1 MKNEERDTMK
11 LATALSE
18 RASLQVR
25 LNELQIR
32 LNANAKVQEGDVPA
46 ENPVE
51 LIAEKDRILDELENL
66 VTRINL
72 TNSRTECDGV
82 TITELISKRDR
93 MKKDVNIM
101 RSFLNNASSKIDRYS
116 KTEILIKSTVDISEY
131 QKKLDVISKELRQID
146 EKIQE
151 LNWTTELI

>member
-1 MKNEERDTMK
+1 MK

-18 RASLQVR
+18 RASLQIR
-25 LNELQIR
+25 LSEIQIR
-32 LNANAKVQEGDVPA
+32 LNANAKVQEGDTPA

-51 LIAEKDRILDELENL
+51 LIAEKDRILDELENF

-116 KTEILIKSTVDISEY
+116 KTEILIKSTVDIAEY

-151 LNWTTELI
+151 LNWTTELL

>member
-1 MKNEERDTMK
+1 MK

-72 TNSRTECDGV
+72 TNSRTEYDGV

-116 KTEILIKSTVDISEY
+116 KTEILIKSTIDISEY

>member
-1 MKNEERDTMK
+1 MK

-18 RASLQVR
+18 RASLQIR
-25 LNELQIR
+25 LSEIQIR

-72 TNSRTECDGV
+72 TNSRTECDGI

-116 KTEILIKSTVDISEY
+116 KTEILIKSTVDIAEY

-151 LNWTTELI
+151 LNWTTELL

>member
-1 MKNEERDTMK
+1 MK
-11 LATALSE
+11 LASALSE

-101 RSFLNNASSKIDRYS
+101 RSFLNNASSKIDR
-116 KTEILIKSTVDISEY
+116 
-131 QKKLDVISKELRQID
+131 
-146 EKIQE
+146 
-151 LNWTTELI
+151 

>member
-1 MKNEERDTMK
+1 MK

-18 RASLQVR
+18 RASLQIR
-25 LNELQIR
+25 LSEIQIR

-51 LIAEKDRILDELENL
+51 LIAEKDRILDELENF

-116 KTEILIKSTVDISEY
+116 KTEILIKSTVDIAEY

-151 LNWTTELI
+151 LNWTTELL

>member
-1 MKNEERDTMK
+1 MK

-18 RASLQVR
+18 RASLQIR
-25 LNELQIR
+25 LSEIQIR

-116 KTEILIKSTVDISEY
+116 KTEILIKSTVDIAEY

>member
-1 MKNEERDTMK
+1 MK

-46 ENPVE
+46 ENPME

-72 TNSRTECDGV
+72 TNSKTECDGV

>member
-1 MKNEERDTMK
+1 MK

-72 TNSRTECDGV
+72 TNSRTEYDGV

>member
-1 MKNEERDTMK
+1 MK

-82 TITELISKRDR
+82 SITELISKRDR

-116 KTEILIKSTVDISEY
+116 KTEILIKSTVDIAEY

>member
-1 MKNEERDTMK
+1 MK

-72 TNSRTECDGV
+72 TNSKTECDGV

-131 QKKLDVISKELRQID
+131 QKKFDVISKELRQID

>member
-1 MKNEERDTMK
+1 MK

-116 KTEILIKSTVDISEY
+116 KTEILIKSTIDISEY

>member
-1 MKNEERDTMK
+1 MK

-116 KTEILIKSTVDISEY
+116 KTEILIKSTVDIAEY

>member
-1 MKNEERDTMK
+1 MK

-72 TNSRTECDGV
+72 TNSRTEYDGV

-116 KTEILIKSTVDISEY
+116 KTEILIKSTVDISKY

>member
-1 MKNEERDTMK
+1 MK

-32 LNANAKVQEGDVPA
+32 LNANAKVQEGDIPA

-51 LIAEKDRILDELENL
+51 LIAEKDRVLDELENL

-72 TNSRTECDGV
+72 TNSKTECDGV

>member
-1 MKNEERDTMK
+1 MK

-72 TNSRTECDGV
+72 TNSRTECNGV

-131 QKKLDVISKELRQID
+131 QKKLDVISKEVRQID

>member
-1 MKNEERDTMK
+1 MK

-32 LNANAKVQEGDVPA
+32 LNANAKVQDGDVPA

>member
-1 MKNEERDTMK
+1 MK

-72 TNSRTECDGV
+72 TNSKTECDGV

-146 EKIQE
+146 EKIPE

>member
-1 MKNEERDTMK
+1 MK

-51 LIAEKDRILDELENL
+51 LIVEKDRILDELENL

-72 TNSRTECDGV
+72 TNSKTECDGV

>member
-1 MKNEERDTMK
+1 MK

-51 LIAEKDRILDELENL
+51 LITEKDRILDELENL

-116 KTEILIKSTVDISEY
+116 KTEILIKSTVDIAEY

>member
-1 MKNEERDTMK
+1 MK

-18 RASLQVR
+18 RASLQIR
-25 LNELQIR
+25 LSEIQIR

-51 LIAEKDRILDELENL
+51 LIAEKDRILDELENF

-101 RSFLNNASSKIDRYS
+101 RTFLNNASSKIDRYS

-151 LNWTTELI
+151 LNWTTELL

>member
-1 MKNEERDTMK
+1 MK

-51 LIAEKDRILDELENL
+51 LIVEKDRILDELENL

-116 KTEILIKSTVDISEY
+116 KTEILIKSTVDIAEY
-131 QKKLDVISKELRQID
+131 QKKLDVITKELRQID

-151 LNWTTELI
+151 LNWTTELL

>member
-1 MKNEERDTMK
+1 
-11 LATALSE
+11 
-18 RASLQVR
+18 
-25 LNELQIR
+25 
-32 LNANAKVQEGDVPA
+32 
-46 ENPVE
+46 
-51 LIAEKDRILDELENL
+51 
-66 VTRINL
+66 
-72 TNSRTECDGV
+72 
-82 TITELISKRDR
+82 

-116 KTEILIKSTVDISEY
+116 KTEIIIKSTVDISEY

>member
-1 MKNEERDTMK
+1 MK

-18 RASLQVR
+18 RASLQIR
-25 LNELQIR
+25 LSEIQIR
-32 LNANAKVQEGDVPA
+32 LNANAKVQEGDTPA
-46 ENPVE
+46 ENPIE

-72 TNSRTECDGV
+72 TNSKTECNGI

-93 MKKDVNIM
+93 LKKDVNIM

-116 KTEILIKSTVDISEY
+116 KTEILIKSTVDIAEY

-151 LNWTTELI
+151 LNWTTELL

>member
-1 MKNEERDTMK
+1 MK

-18 RASLQVR
+18 RASLQIR
-25 LNELQIR
+25 LSEIQIR

-51 LIAEKDRILDELENL
+51 LIAEKDRILDELENF

-101 RSFLNNASSKIDRYS
+101 RTFLNNASSKIDRYS
-116 KTEILIKSTVDISEY
+116 KTEILIKSTVDIAEY

>member
-1 MKNEERDTMK
+1 MK

-72 TNSRTECDGV
+72 TNSKTEYDGV

-116 KTEILIKSTVDISEY
+116 KTEILIKSTVDIAEY